1 METMES
7 EASPRIAREL
17 LQLILADIV
26 FTDVQIKPGQR
37 LAYRAPRGYEM
48 LQSSPV
54 AAEDIRIFADFAT
67 ASGRASS
74 NSATDSSIQRYR

>member
-17 LQLILADIV
+17 LQLILTDIV

-37 LAYRAPRGYEM
+37 LA
-48 LQSSPV
+48 
-54 AAEDIRIFADFAT
+54 
-67 ASGRASS
+67 
-74 NSATDSSIQRYR
+74 